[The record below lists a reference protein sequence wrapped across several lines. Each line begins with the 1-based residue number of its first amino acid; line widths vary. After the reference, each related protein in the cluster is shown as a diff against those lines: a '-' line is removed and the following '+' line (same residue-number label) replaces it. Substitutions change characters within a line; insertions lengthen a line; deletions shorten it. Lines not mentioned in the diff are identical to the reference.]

1 MNTEFSALAKLKI
14 DARPLHRYRICE
26 ELFDDLQLFLMQEL
40 RCRNYMGAA
49 PSFVLWASEYYRR
62 EFQGGAFSWYFLTA
76 PLCTSIEQSELRQM
90 TVSGLKYFRR
100 KPYIKTDGVTQYL
113 RALAAEGGIP
123 VHLLSKEGGYRQ
135 ALLGLV
141 SDLGRFGAGCPH
153 DEAMA
158 FALRRALKL
167 PLGYRTDEYC
177 ELFVEFAREIS
188 GLRQQAPDE
197 LERTD
202 IESWLDNTRP
212 GWREKL
218 VLRLDKS
225 AARSLLS
232 HALAQS
238 MSIGKINAPIL
249 RQLKKAKEVGW
260 VGHVSIADSS
270 TLPCHLLQFELPN
283 QERFRVEG
291 IGKLAEVCPNLMLSI
306 EAENDRRQWSCKRIS
321 GRLSAEF
328 AFPLDTEL
336 EFVAMAHGRYLGQVE
351 LPGGAAIR
359 TNQMPSLWLM
369 AETGED
375 GSPIRLEHAGNA
387 NLKTV
392 DNHIWVHVPEGLPF
406 NPGNGV
412 EAEKAE
418 TALRGTLWRVSGKGR
433 LSSRDWNAAIETRA
447 ENTDRDELLVYG
459 QLNSSIR
466 EKNGLPV
473 YRGLPKLLF
482 RKADRSF
489 HSPSLQ
495 SIRYR
500 PQGTKIWRRRVPEK
514 QFLGTL
520 EIAVEEDGGI
530 GARVTAKI
538 IPDFCKVTIGPDNSI
553 TFHEFPADWLVRVD
567 ECNPITINDGGE
579 TKMPISADAWQK
591 ERLRLVLAAPNKRE
605 ILDWWLVLQRGRSDF
620 ANLNG
625 EILEQDKTITIESLP
640 RWKFVS
646 SGTEQSSLDKLDMN
660 ILPRDPSFVSPGIAF
675 DVPATMPLSGF
686 RTIFESL
693 LALDS
698 ADAELRLQ
706 AFCGVEQS
714 PRLVVR
720 RYLQE
725 ATIKEDKIFA
735 INGGSFEEIVGDFV
749 ISAIDLDAP
758 KSQKEL
764 TASENSN
771 LSSRLG
777 PGRWF
782 LVPKIGTLPLR
793 PPPPIF
799 TPIDGTQVEN
809 AGLKASPGMV
819 SAYGHLRRKERI
831 RAFSA
836 LLENPG
842 ESDLQVL
849 ETTIDWFLNQGVSPA
864 FLDSMHAL
872 TSKPQSAVLL
882 LLRCRFDCLFDRLS
896 LEFHGS
902 PRWDFISPESWGAA
916 FDSHIARVR
925 EELAAIPALADDAD
939 AQANE
944 TLRKRLREIL
954 SLRPDL
960 TGHVA
965 LGLLDAKICGYGQIA
980 DWLGSLPP
988 SFGQPEKFME
998 DIAKETVKRHVASGL
1013 VFPEL
1018 LAKSSPRLFS
1028 EVNENLRGL
1037 IEAPLFVAEIAF
1049 GQRSPPTFKQR
1060 VQLLQARYLDSGI
1073 FEEALPAAMAWKKL
1087 QSASSGA

>member
-1 MNTEFSALAKLKI
+1 
-14 DARPLHRYRICE
+14 
-26 ELFDDLQLFLMQEL
+26 
-40 RCRNYMGAA
+40 
-49 PSFVLWASEYYRR
+49 
-62 EFQGGAFSWYFLTA
+62 
-76 PLCTSIEQSELRQM
+76 M
-90 TVSGLKYFRR
+90 TVSGLKYFLRR
-100 KPYIKTDGVTQYL
+100 PYIKTDGATQYL
-113 RALAAEGGIP
+113 RAVAAEGGIP

-141 SDLGRFGAGCPH
+141 SDLDRFGAGCPH

-158 FALRRALKL
+158 FASMRALKL
-167 PLGYRTDEYC
+167 PLGYRTKEYF

-188 GLRQQAPDE
+188 GLRQQAPDD
-197 LERTD
+197 LDKND
-202 IESWLDNTRP
+202 IENWLDKTRP
-212 GWREKL
+212 GWRDTL
-218 VLRLDKS
+218 VLRLDGS

-232 HALAQS
+232 HALAQNV
-238 MSIGKINAPIL
+238 SIDKISAPLL
-249 RQLKKAKEVGW
+249 RQLKKVDGTGW
-260 VGHVSIADSS
+260 VEHVSIADSS
-270 TLPCHLLQFELPN
+270 NVPCHLLQFELPN
-283 QERFRVEG
+283 QARFRVEG
-291 IGKLAEVCPNLMLSI
+291 VGKLAEVCPNLMFSI
-306 EAENDRRQWSCKRIS
+306 EAEDDRRQWFCKRIS
-321 GRLSAEF
+321 RRFSAEF
-328 AFPLDTEL
+328 SFPLDTEL
-336 EFVAMAHGRYLGQVE
+336 EFVAMAHGKYLGQIE

-359 TNQMPSLWLM
+359 TNQLPSLWLI

-375 GSPIRLEHAGNA
+375 GSPMRLEHAGNA

-392 DNHIWVHVPEGLPF
+392 DNHIWVLVPEGLPF

-418 TALRGTLWRVSGKGR
+418 TALCGTLWRVSGKGR

-447 ENTDRDELLVYG
+447 ENTDRDELIVSG

-466 EKNGLPV
+466 EKNGFPV

-489 HSPSLQ
+489 HSPSPQ

-500 PQGTKIWRRRVPEK
+500 PQGTKVWQRRVPEK

-530 GARVTAKI
+530 GARATAKI
-538 IPDFCKVTIGPDNSI
+538 MPDFCKVTVELDNSI
-553 TFHEFPADWLVRVD
+553 TFHEFPVDWLVRVD
-567 ECNPITINDGGE
+567 DGDPVTINDGGE
-579 TKMPISADAWQK
+579 TKIPISADAWQK
-591 ERLRLVLAAPNKRE
+591 ERLRLVMAAPDKRE
-605 ILDWWLVLQRGRSDF
+605 TLDWWLVLQRGRSDF

-625 EILEQDKTITIESLP
+625 EILEKDKTITIESLP
-640 RWKFVS
+640 RWKFVA
-646 SGTEQSSLDKLDMN
+646 SGTNRSLPDKLDMN
-660 ILPRDPSFVSPGIAF
+660 ILPKDPSIVSPSIAF

-693 LALDS
+693 LALES
-698 ADAELRLQ
+698 ADAELRLR
-706 AFCGVEQS
+706 AICGVEQS

-725 ATIKEDKIFA
+725 ASVEEDKLFVR
-735 INGGSFEEIVGDFV
+735 NDGSLKEIAGDLV

-758 KSQKEL
+758 KLQKEL

-782 LVPKIGTLPLR
+782 LAPKIGNVPLR

-799 TPIDGTQVEN
+799 TPVDGTRIEN
-809 AGLKASPGMV
+809 TGLKASPGMV
-819 SAYGHLRRKERI
+819 SAYKHFRREERI

-836 LLENPG
+836 LLENPR

-849 ETTIDWFLNQGVSPA
+849 ETTIDWLLNQGVSAA
-864 FLDSMHAL
+864 FLDSIHAL
-872 TSKPQSAVLL
+872 TSRPQSAVLL
-882 LLRCRFDCLFDRLS
+882 LLRCRSDCLFDRLS

-916 FDSHIARVR
+916 FKSHIAYVR
-925 EELAAIPALADDAD
+925 EELAAIAALADDAVGH
-939 AQANE
+939 ARK

-965 LGLLDAKICGYGQIA
+965 LGLLDAEICGYGEIA
-980 DWLGSLPP
+980 EWLESLPP

-998 DIAKETVKRHVASGL
+998 NFANEAVKRHVASGL
-1013 VFPEL
+1013 VLPEL

-1073 FEEALPAAMAWKKL
+1073 FEEALPAAMAWKKS
-1087 QSASSGA
+1087 QNAGSGARKDY